1 MKRILMAKKLRM
13 ALALCLGCIALAGCS
28 RGEDV
33 TVRLEPTP
41 LVSGGIGWGVVTIA
55 YARLLEETSLEA
67 AEAGFARRGQV
78 FELTARKRVTQGN
91 ARGLWY
97 KLKGQESGGWIHE
110 SSLRVHASR
119 EQAENSPEA
128 RP

>member
-1 MKRILMAKKLRM
+1 M
-13 ALALCLGCIALAGCS
+13 ALILFIAFALLAGCS
-28 RGEDV
+28 KGDEV
-33 TVRLEPTP
+33 TVSLDPTP
-41 LVSGGIGWGVVTIA
+41 VVSGGIGWGVVTIA

-78 FELTARKRVTQGN
+78 FELTARKRVSQGN

-97 KLKGQESGGWIHE
+97 RLKGQESGGWIHE
-110 SSLRVHASR
+110 SSLRVYASR

>member
-1 MKRILMAKKLRM
+1 VKKARVTLSLFLG
-13 ALALCLGCIALAGCS
+13 LALLAGCS
-28 RGEDV
+28 KGDEV
-33 TVRLEPTP
+33 TVSLDPTP
-41 LVSGGIGWGVVTIA
+41 VVSGGIGWGVVTIA
-55 YARLLEETSLEA
+55 YARLLEDTSLEA

-78 FELTARKRVTQGN
+78 FELTARKRVSQGN

-97 KLKGQESGGWIHE
+97 RLEGQESGGWIHE

>member
-1 MKRILMAKKLRM
+1 MVNKLRI
-13 ALALCLGCIALAGCS
+13 ALALGLGFALLSGCS
-28 RGEDV
+28 RGGGV
-33 TVRLEPTP
+33 TVNLDSTP

-55 YARLLEETSLEA
+55 YARLLEEPSPDA

-78 FELTARKRVTQGN
+78 FELTARRRVSQGDTS
-91 ARGLWY
+91 ALWY
-97 KLKGQESGGWIHE
+97 RLKGQESGGWIHE
-110 SSLRVHASR
+110 SSLRVHVTK

>member
-1 MKRILMAKKLRM
+1 MANKLRIVPV
-13 ALALCLGCIALAGCS
+13 LCLAFAVLAGCS
-28 RGEDV
+28 RGGGV
-33 TVRLEPTP
+33 TVNLDSTP

-55 YARLLEETSLEA
+55 YARLLEGPSADA

-78 FELTARKRVTQGN
+78 FELIARKRVSEGGVS
-91 ARGLWY
+91 GLWY
-97 KLKGQESGGWIHE
+97 RLKGLESGGWIHE
-110 SSLRVHASR
+110 SSLRVHLSK